1 MPLCSPPAAR
11 PGVTGL
17 LLLGGRS
24 QMPFRTPEFD
34 ELENARAAYQ
44 ADERR
49 ELFYRTATELVD
61 LAIRNQISLSLAE
74 VLTVL
79 LQRWNQPYNRYSRF
93 DAARRADI
101 ERLLSEHRD
110 LLHSIRERAIDD
122 FSEADQATVEQLF
135 QDFERILGPVGAA
148 RCLHLLAPRFFP
160 LWDRDIASAYLV
172 SLLEPGGNGER
183 YYRFMRIVKEQCV
196 DLGGEQRIG
205 RNPLQALDEYNYCH
219 HTKRW
224 I

>member
-1 MPLCSPPAAR
+1 
-11 PGVTGL
+11 
-17 LLLGGRS
+17 
-24 QMPFRTPEFD
+24 MPFRTPEFD

-61 LAIRNQISLSLAE
+61 LAIRQQLSLSLAE

-79 LQRWNQPYNRYSRF
+79 LQRWDQPYSRRSRF
-93 DAARRADI
+93 DAAHCADI
-101 ERLLSEHRD
+101 ERLLTEHD
-110 LLHSIRERAIDD
+110 ATLKGLRERTIES
-122 FSEADQATVEQLF
+122 FSDADQVMVERIF
-135 QDFERILGPVGAA
+135 GDFEVVLGPVGAA
-148 RCLHLLAPRFFP
+148 KCLHLLAPRFFP

-172 SLLEPGGNGER
+172 SLLEPGRNGDR
-183 YYRFMRIVKEQCV
+183 YYRFMRIVKEQCGE
-196 DLGGEQRIG
+196 LGGERRMG

>member
-1 MPLCSPPAAR
+1 
-11 PGVTGL
+11 
-17 LLLGGRS
+17 
-24 QMPFRTPEFD
+24 MPFRTPEFD

-49 ELFYRTATELVD
+49 ELFYRTAIELVD
-61 LAIRNQISLSLAE
+61 LAIRKQLSLSLPE

-79 LQRWNQPYNRYSRF
+79 LQRWNQPYNRRSRF
-93 DAARRADI
+93 DAAHCADI
-101 ERLLSEHRD
+101 ERLLTEHD
-110 LLHSIRERAIDD
+110 AALKILRERTIESLSD
-122 FSEADQATVEQLF
+122 ADQAMVERIF
-135 QDFERILGPVGAA
+135 CDFELVLGPVGAA

-183 YYRFMRIVKEQCV
+183 YYRFMRIVKEQCG

>member
-1 MPLCSPPAAR
+1 
-11 PGVTGL
+11 
-17 LLLGGRS
+17 
-24 QMPFRTPEFD
+24 MPFRTPEFD

-61 LAIRNQISLSLAE
+61 LAIRRQISLSLAE

-93 DAARRADI
+93 DAAHCADI
-101 ERLLSEHRD
+101 ERLLTEHDAR
-110 LLHSIRERAIDD
+110 LQILRERGIESLSDD
-122 FSEADQATVEQLF
+122 DQVMVERIFS
-135 QDFERILGPVGAA
+135 DFELALGPVGASK
-148 RCLHLLAPRFFP
+148 CLHLLAPRFFP

-172 SLLEPGGNGER
+172 SLLEPGENGAR
-183 YYRFMRIVKEQCV
+183 YYQFMRIVKKQCG

-205 RNPLQALDEYNYCH
+205 RNPLQAMDEYNYCR